1 MKRAYK
7 TNLRCGGC
15 VQTIAPLLDG
25 DSSIASWNANVES
38 PDRLLTVEG
47 DLVSRSQV
55 ESLLGKAGYQVLEEV
70 TVAEPLA
77 SLPAPAEKTSLF
89 PLLLIVG
96 YILGVVFLVELGS
109 GSFDGPR
116 ATTNFMAGFFL
127 VFSFFKLLDLQN
139 GLFSIPDDPEIDGVD
154 AHGDGVLRQRRFGLD
169 VADSHALV
177 NGGADRVNDR
187 NDPKH
192 SRSAHANETSE
203 AEKRDA
209 LPLIGNTDGEEQI
222 DANQRKYK
230 YGPWGP
236 REQRARAADEEAAG
250 E

>member
-1 MKRAYK
+1 MKRAFK

-127 VFSFFKLLDLQN
+127 VFSFFKLLDLTAFADSYQMYDVIAARSRVYA
-139 GLFSIPDDPEIDGVD
+139 LAYPFIELALGV
-154 AHGDGVLRQRRFGLD
+154 AYVVRFEPVLTNAVTLVVMLVGAYGVLKSLLAGRKIRCACLGAVLNLPMTY
-169 VADSHALV
+169 VTLVEDSLM
-177 NGGADRVNDR
+177 
-187 NDPKH
+187 
-192 SRSAHANETSE
+192 
-203 AEKRDA
+203 
-209 LPLIGNTDGEEQI
+209 
-222 DANQRKYK
+222 
-230 YGPWGP
+230 
-236 REQRARAADEEAAG
+236 AAMAAAMLAM
-250 E
+250 